1 MSAPVL
7 PGAEPWSAPGG
18 RAGALVIHGFTG
30 SPQSMRGLAEAFSGA
45 GFTVELPRLPGHGTT
60 VEDMATTGW
69 SDWSGTVEAAYQD
82 LAGRCDRVVAAGL
95 SMGGTLAA
103 WLGAHHPELAGLV
116 LINAAVGMAD
126 PDLQKGLEDMVSQG
140 IELMPGVAGDIADPE
155 SKELGY
161 DQVPVRSL
169 LSLGGAMLDLEAR
182 LADIRCPVLILNSPQ
197 DHVVPPAASDRL
209 AASVSGPVE
218 RVTLERSYH
227 VATID
232 YDKEII
238 ERAAVDFG
246 RRVTSSAA

>member
-7 PGAEPWSAPGG
+7 PGAEAWSAPGG
-18 RAGALVIHGFTG
+18 PTGALVIHGFTG
-30 SPQSMRGLAEAFSGA
+30 SPQGMRGLAEAFASA

-60 VEDMATTGW
+60 VEEMATTGW
-69 SDWSGTVEAAYQD
+69 SDWSAAVREAYLD
-82 LAGRCDRVVAAGL
+82 LAGRCERVVAAGL

-116 LINAAVGMAD
+116 LVNAAAGMAD
-126 PDLQKGLEDMVSQG
+126 DELRKGLEDLLSQG
-140 IELMPGVAGDIADPE
+140 IELIPGVAGDIADPG

-169 LSLGGAMLDLEAR
+169 LSLSEAMLDLEAR

-197 DHVVPPAASDRL
+197 DHVVPPHASDRL

-227 VATID
+227 VATLD
-232 YDKEII
+232 YDRDLI
-238 ERAAVDFG
+238 ERAAVDFA
-246 RRVTSSAA
+246 RRVTSLS

>member
-1 MSAPVL
+1 
-7 PGAEPWSAPGG
+7 
-18 RAGALVIHGFTG
+18 
-30 SPQSMRGLAEAFSGA
+30 MRGLAEAFASA

-69 SDWSGTVEAAYQD
+69 AEWSGAVEAAYRD
-82 LAGRCDRVVAAGL
+82 LEARCDRVVAAGL

-126 PDLQKGLEDMVSQG
+126 DDLRKGLEDMLAQG
-140 IELMPGVAGDIADPE
+140 IELMPGVAGDIADPHA
-155 SKELGY
+155 KELGY

-169 LSLGGAMLDLEAR
+169 LSLGEAMADLEAR
-182 LADIRCPVLILNSPQ
+182 LADIGCPVLILNSPQ
-197 DHVVPPAASDRL
+197 DHVVPPDASDRL

-227 VATID
+227 VATLD
-232 YDKEII
+232 YDAAEIE
-238 ERAAVDFG
+238 ERSVEWVAKLLAD
-246 RRVTSSAA
+246 R